1 MIKTTAPLSVIPIN
15 GRVVGHTQELHPGD
29 IIDRVVFVPI
39 PNKTGTMSQLQ
50 PCVQQALWRE
60 RSQHYEALM
69 SVTKQRWYLTSR
81 DIITCILFILD
92 VPLLAMQPTDLSIGC
107 MIERSSN
114 SNGYYTDNN
123 F

>member
-1 MIKTTAPLSVIPIN
+1 
-15 GRVVGHTQELHPGD
+15 
-29 IIDRVVFVPI
+29 
-39 PNKTGTMSQLQ
+39 
-50 PCVQQALWRE
+50 
-60 RSQHYEALM
+60 M
-69 SVTKQRWYLTSR
+69 SVTRQRWYLTSR
-81 DIITCILFILD
+81 DITTCILFILD